1 MLVATQQLRVEQFC
15 AALQFFSCGF
25 QLQQAIRLLA
35 QGPQLSSVSAM
46 AQAMVPRSSGMGCT
60 QWHQTSGS
68 TLEKETVKR
77 NHQASKPR
85 GQHAQRTGKKH
96 QNPNAPWATAR
107 ACQSVVHQQGSDD
120 DRQPEHGPTCQID
133 QRILL
138 AELCGALPHG
148 ECRPSNSERGKSAH
162 HGPHR
167 AGSGNG
173 NLSCETLGC
182 ASHLLPAR

>member
-85 GQHAQRTGKKH
+85 GQHAQRTGKS
-96 QNPNAPWATAR
+96 T
-107 ACQSVVHQQGSDD
+107 
-120 DRQPEHGPTCQID
+120 
-133 QRILL
+133 RIRT
-138 AELCGALPHG
+138 PHG
-148 ECRPSNSERGKSAH
+148 RPRERVKA
-162 HGPHR
+162 
-167 AGSGNG
+167 
-173 NLSCETLGC
+173 
-182 ASHLLPAR
+182 